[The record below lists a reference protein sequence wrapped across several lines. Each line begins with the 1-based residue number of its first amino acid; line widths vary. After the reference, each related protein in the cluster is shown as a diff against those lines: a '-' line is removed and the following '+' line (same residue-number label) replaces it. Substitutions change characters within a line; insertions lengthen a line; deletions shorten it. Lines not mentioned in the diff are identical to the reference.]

1 MKRSLPTALAVGLG
15 LAWIAVCAARDDKNP
30 AYTDA
35 QKAGPDFAAQGEYQ
49 GLAGDKKLG
58 AQVIAWGDG
67 MFAVVFLPGGL
78 PGAGWNEKT
87 RVKATGKT
95 EDGKVAVEG
104 SDWKGEIQGSK
115 FTGKTEEGTAFSL
128 EHVVRESPTL
138 GLKPPTGAVILFDGS
153 SAAEWE
159 KDKDVEVVDGKL
171 FPKHDI
177 KSKKKFQD
185 YMLHLE
191 FNLPFMPKSREQ
203 QRANS
208 GVYQQD
214 RWEIQVLDSFGLEGK
229 NNECG
234 AIYGQYKP
242 LVNMCLPPLSWQT
255 YDVEFQAAR
264 FDGTKKVQD
273 AAITVKHNGVVIHDR
288 VKLAKGPTGGGA
300 PEGASPGPI
309 RLQNH
314 GNPMYYRNIWVVEK
328 K

>member
-1 MKRSLPTALAVGLG
+1 MKRALPTALAVGLG
-15 LAWIAVCAARDDKNP
+15 LAFIAACAARDDKNP

-35 QKAGPDFAAQGEYQ
+35 EKAGSDFAAQGEYG
-49 GLAGDKKLG
+49 GLADDKKLG
-58 AQVIAWGDG
+58 AQVIAQGDG
-67 MFAVVFLPGGL
+67 KFAVVFLSGGL
-78 PGAGWNEKT
+78 PGAGWDEKT
-87 RVKATGKT
+87 RVKAAGKT
-95 EDGKVAVEG
+95 QDGKVVIEG

-115 FTGKTEEGTAFSL
+115 LTGKTKDGTAFSL
-128 EHVVRESPTL
+128 DHVVRESPTL
-138 GLKPPTGAVILFDGS
+138 GLTAPTGAVVLFDGT
-153 SAAEWE
+153 SAAEWAG
-159 KDKDVEVVDGKL
+159 DAEVVDRKL

-185 YMLHLE
+185 YTLHIE
-191 FNLPFMPKSREQ
+191 FNLPFMPRGRGQ
-203 QRANS
+203 GRANS

-214 RWEIQVLDSFGLEGK
+214 RWEIQVLDSFGLNGE

-242 LVNMCLPPLSWQT
+242 LVNMCFPPLSWQT
-255 YDVEFQAAR
+255 YDVDFQAAR
-264 FDGTKKVQD
+264 FDGTKKVAD
-273 AAITVKHNGVVIHDR
+273 AVITVKHNGVVIHDKQ
-288 VKLAKGPTGGGA
+288 KLDKGPTGGGA